1 MFSSDSEAE
10 EVTGRDMRQRC
21 YNSHG
26 ILKQRKITH
35 FMETK
40 PRNPQQTFRKN
51 SAPAGSHRYRK
62 SRWYT

>member
-1 MFSSDSEAE
+1 MWVSSDSEVGG
-10 EVTGRDMRQRC
+10 VTGDMRQRC

-26 ILKQRKITH
+26 MHKQRKITH

-62 SRWYT
+62 SRL